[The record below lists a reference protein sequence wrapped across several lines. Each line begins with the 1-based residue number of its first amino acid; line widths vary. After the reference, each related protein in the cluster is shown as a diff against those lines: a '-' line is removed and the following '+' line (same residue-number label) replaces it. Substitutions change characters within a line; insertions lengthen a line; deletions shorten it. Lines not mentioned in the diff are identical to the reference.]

1 MMRTEYEGEI
11 MKVSYDKESD
21 ALYFSL
27 DETAEISDTEEVK
40 PGVILDLDKKGNF
53 LGVEILNVS
62 KITSAKSLKRTLVE
76 MA

>member
-1 MMRTEYEGEI
+1 

-27 DETAEISDTEEVK
+27 DETAEISETEEVK
-40 PGVILDLDKKGNF
+40 PGVILDFDKKGNI
-53 LGVEILNVS
+53 LGLEILNVS
-62 KITSAKSLKRTLVE
+62 KITSQNSLKRTLVE